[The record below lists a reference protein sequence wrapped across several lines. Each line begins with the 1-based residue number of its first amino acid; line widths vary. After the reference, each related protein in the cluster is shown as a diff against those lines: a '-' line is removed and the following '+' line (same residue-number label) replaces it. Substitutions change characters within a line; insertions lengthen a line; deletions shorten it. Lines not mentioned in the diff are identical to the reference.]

1 MIEPYA
7 RFSTL
12 VTANCIVKPTVA
24 MASTAAV
31 IRPKPNEDINT
42 LKRIPYRDQSSPQ
55 LCIANNH
62 RIASIISTSEPLLP
76 MASAVVTADA
86 ALTDHGNDTHCRCH
100 DQLTPNRNVST
111 DRLAATRSVC
121 PRSRFPRRRCTGR
134 PQTHQ
139 RRCGMRRSCR
149 DRRPLHNESSCEPS
163 GPRVLERTKS
173 LPWPPEHRS
182 ESSRCHSC
190 ISPPSLTST

>member
-55 LCIANNH
+55 PCIANNH
-62 RIASIISTSEPLLP
+62 RITSIISTSEPLWLTK
-76 MASAVVTADA
+76 SAVPTADA
-86 ALTDHGNDTHCRCH
+86 ALTDHGNGAHCRCH
-100 DQLTPNRNVST
+100 DQLTPNCNVT
-111 DRLAATRSVC
+111 
-121 PRSRFPRRRCTGR
+121 TGR
-134 PQTHQ
+134 LVEK
-139 RRCGMRRSCR
+139 RSACR
-149 DRRPLHNESSCEPS
+149 
-163 GPRVLERTKS
+163 PRLF
-173 LPWPPEHRS
+173 
-182 ESSRCHSC
+182 
-190 ISPPSLTST
+190 